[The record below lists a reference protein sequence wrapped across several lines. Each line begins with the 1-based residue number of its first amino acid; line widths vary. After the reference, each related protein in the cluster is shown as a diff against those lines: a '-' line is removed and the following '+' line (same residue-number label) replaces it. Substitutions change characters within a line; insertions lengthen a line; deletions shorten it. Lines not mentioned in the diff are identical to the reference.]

1 MVTPNTPVEPPMT
14 AAVAGVP
21 AGRDLTATTRTIGLG
36 LLGVELATLAVTGV
50 ALYFVY
56 RPAAPTA
63 FVVSIYRAGAADGPD
78 AADVVR
84 TIHRVTSAL
93 TLPTAVLVAV
103 LLVVGPAAPLRRG
116 LGMAHAVAIPLLAV
130 MASLTGYLLPW
141 SMLGLYAVTVGQTYD
156 GYGWVFGD
164 TIRFAVV
171 GSVEIAP
178 ATLTRWL
185 ALHALVLGPALTS
198 LTALAWRWTRPE
210 RGRTIA

>member
-21 AGRDLTATTRTIGLG
+21 AGRDLTATTRTI
-36 LLGVELATLAVTGV
+36 
-50 ALYFVY
+50 
-56 RPAAPTA
+56 
-63 FVVSIYRAGAADGPD
+63 
-78 AADVVR
+78 
-84 TIHRVTSAL
+84 
-93 TLPTAVLVAV
+93 
-103 LLVVGPAAPLRRG
+103 
-116 LGMAHAVAIPLLAV
+116 
-130 MASLTGYLLPW
+130 
-141 SMLGLYAVTVGQTYD
+141 
-156 GYGWVFGD
+156 GD

-185 ALHALVLGPALTS
+185 ALHALVLGPALTP